1 MYNVIDW
8 GIILMAILQVRIDD
22 ELKNQASAIYSEL
35 GIDLSTAVRMF
46 FKKSVL
52 VGGIPFETK
61 INESTLKAILAIE
74 NMRNKSEEN
83 GNDSMTLDDINLEIK
98 KAREERRKQ

>member
-1 MYNVIDW
+1 
-8 GIILMAILQVRIDD
+8 MAILQVRIDD

-98 KAREERRKQ
+98 KAREERRK

>member
-1 MYNVIDW
+1 MGV
-8 GIILMAILQVRIDD
+8 LQVRIDD
-22 ELKNQASAIYSEL
+22 ELKNQAAAIYNEL

-46 FKKSVL
+46 FKRTVS

-61 INESTLKAILAIE
+61 IDNSTLKTICAID

-83 GNDSMTLDDINLEIK
+83 GNSTMTLDDINLEIK
-98 KAREERRKQ
+98 KAREERKNKK

>member
-1 MYNVIDW
+1 MGV
-8 GIILMAILQVRIDD
+8 LQVRIDD
-22 ELKNQASAIYSEL
+22 ELKNQAAAIYNEL

-46 FKKSVL
+46 FKRTVS

-61 INESTLKAILAIE
+61 IDNSTLKTICAID

-83 GNDSMTLDDINLEIK
+83 GNSTMTLDDINLEIK
-98 KAREERRKQ
+98 KAREERKNKKWNFTQ

>member
-1 MYNVIDW
+1 
-8 GIILMAILQVRIDD
+8 MAVLQVRIDD
-22 ELKNQASAIYSEL
+22 ELKNQAMAIYSEL

-61 INESTLKAILAIE
+61 INESTLKTILAVE
-74 NMRNKSEEN
+74 NMRNISEEN
-83 GNDSMTLDDINLEIK
+83 GNSSMTLDDINQEIK
-98 KAREERRKQ
+98 KAREDRKNKL